1 MYITDEEF
9 LAAQKLFVDEKNEMA
24 ALSLI
29 KDIFWPYLNNLAFCT
44 ARKILSKKGVLCYY
58 SIEDID
64 SIAKDAVCIILK
76 RYIDS
81 WHKKGHYFNRHKAV
95 YSKQCP
101 KAMVWQACIKVIYKH
116 KQREVPIDSIDI
128 IDENWEDRIIEKTDN
143 ERAAG
148 R

>member
-9 LAAQKLFVDEKNEMA
+9 LAAQKLFVNEKNEVA

-29 KDIFWPYLNNLAFCT
+29 RDIFWPYLNNLAFCT
-44 ARKILSKKGVLCYY
+44 TKKILSKNGVLCYY
-58 SIEDID
+58 STEDLD
-64 SIAKDAVCIILK
+64 SIAKDAVCVILK

-81 WHKKGHYFNRHKAV
+81 WHKKGRYFNKHKAV
-95 YSKQCP
+95 YSKQYP
-101 KAMVWQACIKVIYKH
+101 KAMVWQACFKVIYSKR
-116 KQREVPIDSIDI
+116 REVPIESIDI
-128 IDENWEDRIIEKTDN
+128 IDENWEDRVIEKIDN